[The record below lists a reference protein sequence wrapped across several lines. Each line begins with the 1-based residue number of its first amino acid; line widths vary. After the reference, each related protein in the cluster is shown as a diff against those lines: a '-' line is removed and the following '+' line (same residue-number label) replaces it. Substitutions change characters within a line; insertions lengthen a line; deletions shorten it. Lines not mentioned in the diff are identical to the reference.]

1 MCAEKFHKLG
11 HHITEDFKQ
20 VLFSS
25 EGLILIV
32 FPLCCMLLFLWCL
45 LLDFASSTKIPESI
59 SHFWKPTLSSCPLFI
74 LLAFARSAWL
84 PGVRKYHN
92 YLINICPGLPA
103 NQVSIAENSKKE
115 NRNLLRRNKLV
126 FRHRS
131 RKLPR
136 NKSLSAW
143 WNRRSCRFMWSV

>member
-1 MCAEKFHKLG
+1 
-11 HHITEDFKQ
+11 
-20 VLFSS
+20 
-25 EGLILIV
+25 
-32 FPLCCMLLFLWCL
+32 MLLFLWCL

-92 YLINICPGLPA
+92 YLVNICPGLPA

-126 FRHRS
+126 FRHSS

-136 NKSLSAW
+136 NKFCLLGEIGDHVDLCGVYSSINLTSLYSRLLDGREHALSPSAP
-143 WNRRSCRFMWSV
+143 CL